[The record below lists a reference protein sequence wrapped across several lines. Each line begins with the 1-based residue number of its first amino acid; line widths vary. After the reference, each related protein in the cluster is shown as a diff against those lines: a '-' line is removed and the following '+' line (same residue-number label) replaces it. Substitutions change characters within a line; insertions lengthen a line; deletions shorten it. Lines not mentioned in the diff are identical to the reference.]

1 MRRLTVF
8 VALLLAVFL
17 LCLPTLAQ
25 AEIAA
30 TEDIP
35 APEIFELHAMDLSDQ
50 GGGWALHISWEELAG
65 VEEYALRIFVA
76 GGMEPEEVSGRVAQK
91 SRWKNAFIAEYG
103 AGTYWGLD
111 ENQTIHI
118 RIRAIDGNNKRYG
131 AKSDVYKLTLPA
143 FNSLPVD
150 PATNE
155 PTVWGLPS
163 NSVPDDPETESTG
176 GGL

>member
-35 APEIFELHAMDLSDQ
+35 APAVFELHAMDLSDQ
-50 GGGWALHISWEELAG
+50 GAGWGLHITWEELDG
-65 VEEYALRIFVA
+65 VEEYAVRFFVN
-76 GGMEPEEVSGRVAQK
+76 GGLQPDKVSGRVAQK
-91 SRWKNAFIAEYG
+91 SRWKNAFVCDCNAT
-103 AGTYWGLD
+103 TYLGLD
-111 ENQTIHI
+111 ENQTINI

-131 AKSDVYKLTLPA
+131 AKSAVYKLTLPA

-163 NSVPDDPETESTG
+163 NSLPDDPETTG
-176 GGL
+176 GI